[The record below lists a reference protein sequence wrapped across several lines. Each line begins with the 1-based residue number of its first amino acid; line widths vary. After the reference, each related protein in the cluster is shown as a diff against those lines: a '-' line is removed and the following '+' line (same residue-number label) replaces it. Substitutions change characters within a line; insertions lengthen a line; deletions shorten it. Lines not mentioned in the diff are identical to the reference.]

1 MTPMTT
7 DAGLGSTT
15 VLGAM
20 LRHKVTVI
28 VCLTIGVLGGL
39 AYAAGQPRRP
49 AAAALLVVRDPHATG
64 VGPDGSVAARYTA
77 DQANLMRS
85 PAVATNASRLL
96 AQAKRRP
103 SPESRTRLLQLI
115 AIIDRLSQTMDP
127 SYVPLWLSK
136 PLVALGDEPP
146 LVALGEGRYKD
157 VSKLVAELENDSFS

>member
-1 MTPMTT
+1 MNETAFATEVRRVKS
-7 DAGLGSTT
+7 LGVDTGDIAMVTGTEVGT
-15 VLGAM
+15 VA
-20 LRHKVTVI
+20 
-28 VCLTIGVLGGL
+28 
-39 AYAAGQPRRP
+39 
-49 AAAALLVVRDPHATG
+49 
-64 VGPDGSVAARYTA
+64 SWAR
-77 DQANLMRS
+77 
-85 PAVATNASRLL
+85 
-96 AQAKRRP
+96 AKRRP